1 MSHQQ
6 VSVSLSP
13 AIYAIQAA
21 AFRTSLTRV
30 PGVTFD
36 NRIGAFKA
44 SCVGSDGP
52 VKLGMFDT
60 LDEAVAAVSNAYAM
74 GAL

>member
-1 MSHQQ
+1 MSVQQ
-6 VSVSLSP
+6 SSAVLS
-13 AIYAIQAA
+13 AADHARQSA
-21 AFRTSLTRV
+21 AFRTSRTGI

-36 NRIGAFKA
+36 IRVAAFKA

-60 LDEAVAAVSNAYAM
+60 MDEAVTAVSSAYAM